1 MVSVESY
8 AQFGGIHW
16 ETGSL
21 RNVLAHKGIHNP
33 HTGQPFSEAMLFGLT
48 GGVAVMYFMFEYE
61 GQPPQLYIG
70 TRYPFDPLDRVID
83 RLGLIAVVSETT
95 SQKRAVDNL
104 LSVLATGE
112 PAIVWADMFQLR
124 YNALP
129 SGGFPGM
136 HPVVVYGYNSDTGE
150 IRIADRSSVPLT
162 ATTGEVSAARAAQGN
177 LENRIL
183 IVDIPEKRIKN
194 LGKAI
199 RDAIKACILLYTDKP
214 PKGPSSNFGFKALDK
229 WADLIVN
236 ERKQKGWK
244 KLFANR
250 AQLYEALKS
259 VYTQIENAG
268 NGGGASR
275 PTYATFL
282 DEAAEVLGKPAL
294 VEVAEEFQMA
304 GEKWTELAVAVL
316 PEEVESLRETRDLI
330 LRRGQIFRAMG
341 QAALPEMDQIAIR
354 LNELRDEVGR
364 SFPLSNGEVDD
375 LLSNLQAG
383 IHRIRE
389 VEEGAVKS
397 LKKVVK

>member
-33 HTGQPFSEAMLFGLT
+33 HTSQPFSEAMLFGLT

-61 GQPPQLYIG
+61 GYPPQLYIG
-70 TRYPFDPLDRVID
+70 TRYPFDPLDQAVE
-83 RLGLIAVVSETT
+83 RLGLVANVIETT

-136 HPVVVYGYNSDTGE
+136 QPIIVYGYNSDTGE
-150 IRIADRSSVPLT
+150 IQIADRSLVPLT
-162 ATTGEVSAARAAQGN
+162 ATTGELSAARAAQGN

-183 IVDIPEKRIKN
+183 TVDAPQKGIKN
-194 LGKAI
+194 LGRAI
-199 RDAIKACILLYTDKP
+199 RGAIRACISLYTDKP
-214 PKGPSSNFGFKALDK
+214 PKGPSSNFGFKALEK
-229 WADLIVN
+229 WEDLIVN

-259 VYTQIENAG
+259 IYTQIEDAG
-268 NGGGASR
+268 SGGGASR

-294 VEVAEEFQMA
+294 VEVAEQFQMA
-304 GEKWTELAVAVL
+304 GEKWTELAVAAL
-316 PEEVESLRETRDLI
+316 PEEVESLRETRELI
-330 LRRGQIFRAMG
+330 LRRGQVFRAMG
-341 QAALPEMDQIAIR
+341 QVALPEMDQIAIR
-354 LNELRDEVGR
+354 LNELRNEVGR
-364 SFPLSNGEVDD
+364 SFPLSDDEVND
-375 LLSNLQAG
+375 LLSDLQAS
-383 IHRIRE
+383 IQRIQE
-389 VEEGAVKS
+389 AEETAVKS
-397 LKKVVK
+397 LKKVVR